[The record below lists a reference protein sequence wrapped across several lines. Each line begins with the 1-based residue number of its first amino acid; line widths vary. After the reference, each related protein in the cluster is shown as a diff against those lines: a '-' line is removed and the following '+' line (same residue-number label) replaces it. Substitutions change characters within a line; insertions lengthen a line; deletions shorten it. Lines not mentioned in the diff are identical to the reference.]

1 MIIAMQGWQVSPP
14 SPSALD
20 VFADPF
26 GRMILQSMT
35 DRCLQDVSQLLKRC
49 VEAIVEHHFAYYKV
63 GSLSA
68 TVKYVLALV
77 SEACRTLTLAPRLIQ
92 ACRRRSDR

>member
-1 MIIAMQGWQVSPP
+1 MIIAMQGWQVSLPP
-14 SPSALD
+14 RSAPD
-20 VFADPF
+20 VFAEPS
-26 GRMILQSMT
+26 GRMVLQSMT

-63 GSLSA
+63 GSLCA

-77 SEACRTLTLAPRLIQ
+77 SETSQILTLAL
-92 ACRRRSDR
+92 SLV